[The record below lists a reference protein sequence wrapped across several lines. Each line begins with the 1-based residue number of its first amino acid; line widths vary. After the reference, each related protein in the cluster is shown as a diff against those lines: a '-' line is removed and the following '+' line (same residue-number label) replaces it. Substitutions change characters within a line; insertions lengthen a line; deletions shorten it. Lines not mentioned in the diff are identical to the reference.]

1 MSELVSLIM
10 EPIANEW
17 KGGLEVKSTGDF
29 LNVLD
34 KLNAG
39 GMTRF
44 QRDGDTEKSTNIY
57 AENLPEGWKEGGAKG
72 RRRQLPSW
80 MQSNVEQ
87 TREEADGGEYE
98 EAVKR
103 PGINACAVSCGRPG
117 QPSNEEQL
125 SSPVEEVGPEAGGGG
140 VAPPN
145 K

>member
-1 MSELVSLIM
+1 M
-10 EPIANEW
+10 N
-17 KGGLEVKSTGDF
+17 STGDF
-29 LNVLD
+29 LSVLD

-39 GMTRF
+39 GMTCF
-44 QRDGDTEKSTNIY
+44 QRDGETEKSTNID

-103 PGINACAVSCGRPG
+103 PGINACAVSWGRPD
-117 QPSNEEQL
+117 QPSKDEQL
-125 SSPVEEVGPEAGGGG
+125 
-140 VAPPN
+140 